1 MAVNSAFHT
10 SNLHSIATER
20 SLYQN
25 LVKEAIQIYGHDVY
39 YVNRETVALDNVL
52 GEDALSKYT
61 NAEPIEMY
69 VEDGAGFGG
78 DKEIITQFGLE
89 NRNEITFVVSKERF
103 QEMDSQINLEEG
115 EGSIAL
121 ESGTIDQTGN
131 SSNLS
136 SFTGNFY
143 ILQDTATTDADR
155 PQEGDLVYHPVF
167 AKMFEINF
175 VDHDEP
181 FYQLD
186 NNPVYKLRCKQFEYA
201 SEVMDTG
208 ITTIDEIEGDLSTDA
223 RAYQITL
230 ELSTYQA
237 FGTSTLSGDG
247 VSLVSITQGGTYTTA
262 PTVTFSQPDIQ
273 GVVTAGRLLTYGAGH
288 TNNAF
293 YNMVGGSGSG
303 LQIRGTGG
311 GGMIGF
317 TITVAGTGYQVGDV
331 VSTPIDNPATL
342 EITAVN
348 DNTLTLGTAVIDS
361 SGTVTEVTITEAGT
375 GYTNAPTVTFSSSD
389 LQGSLLLENA
399 ADTGTNSYIITEDYI
414 VGDYV
419 TDKTSQNELFDQ
431 LDDTVLDFTESNPF
445 GDVGSAT

>member
-10 SNLHSIATER
+10 NNLHSLATER

-69 VEDGAGFGG
+69 VEDAEGFGG

-121 ESGTIDQTGN
+121 EDGSIDQTDN
-131 SSNLS
+131 SSTVSTL
-136 SFTGNFY
+136 TGNFY

-155 PQEGDLVYHPVF
+155 PQEGDLVYHPIF

-201 SEVMDTG
+201 SEIIDTG
-208 ITTIDEIEGDLSTDA
+208 IATIDAIEGDLTTDS
-223 RAYQITL
+223 RAYQISL
-230 ELSTYQA
+230 ENEV
-237 FGTSTLSGDG
+237 G
-247 VSLVSITQGGTYTTA
+247 SIQ
-262 PTVTFSQPDIQ
+262 
-273 GVVTAGRLLTYGAGH
+273 
-288 TNNAF
+288 
-293 YNMVGGSGSG
+293 
-303 LQIRGTGG
+303 
-311 GGMIGF
+311 
-317 TITVAGTGYQVGDV
+317 
-331 VSTPIDNPATL
+331 
-342 EITAVN
+342 
-348 DNTLTLGTAVIDS
+348 
-361 SGTVTEVTITEAGT
+361 
-375 GYTNAPTVTFSSSD
+375 
-389 LQGSLLLENA
+389 LENA
-399 ADTGTNSYIITEDYI
+399 ADTGSASFIITEDYI
-414 VGDYV
+414 IGDYD

-431 LDDTVLDFTESNPF
+431 LDDTVLDFSESNPF

>member
-10 SNLHSIATER
+10 NNLHSLTTER

-25 LVKEAIQIYGHDVY
+25 LIKEAIQIYGHDVY

-69 VEDGAGFGG
+69 VEDSESFGG
-78 DKEIITQFGLE
+78 DKEIISQFGLE

-167 AKMFEINF
+167 TKMFEISF

-201 SEVMDTG
+201 SEVIDTG
-208 ITTIDEIEGDLSTDA
+208 IATIDAIEGDLSTDS
-223 RAYQITL
+223 RQYQITL
-230 ELSTYQA
+230 ENEV
-237 FGTSTLSGDG
+237 G
-247 VSLVSITQGGTYTTA
+247 SIQ
-262 PTVTFSQPDIQ
+262 
-273 GVVTAGRLLTYGAGH
+273 
-288 TNNAF
+288 
-293 YNMVGGSGSG
+293 
-303 LQIRGTGG
+303 
-311 GGMIGF
+311 
-317 TITVAGTGYQVGDV
+317 
-331 VSTPIDNPATL
+331 
-342 EITAVN
+342 
-348 DNTLTLGTAVIDS
+348 
-361 SGTVTEVTITEAGT
+361 
-375 GYTNAPTVTFSSSD
+375 
-389 LQGSLLLENA
+389 LENS
-399 ADTGTNSYIITEDYI
+399 ADTGGASFIITEDYI
-414 VGDYV
+414 VGDYD

-431 LDDTVLDFTESNPF
+431 LDDTVLDFSESNPF

>member
-20 SLYQN
+20 SLYQS

-78 DKEIITQFGLE
+78 DKEIISQFGLE

-115 EGSIAL
+115 GGSIAL
-121 ESGTIDQTGN
+121 EDGSIDQTGN
-131 SSNLS
+131 SSNLTTL
-136 SFTGNFY
+136 TGNYY
-143 ILQDTATTDADR
+143 ILQDVATTDADR

-208 ITTIDEIEGDLSTDA
+208 IATIDAIEGDLSTDA

-230 ELSTYQA
+230 E
-237 FGTSTLSGDG
+237 
-247 VSLVSITQGGTYTTA
+247 
-262 PTVTFSQPDIQ
+262 
-273 GVVTAGRLLTYGAGH
+273 
-288 TNNAF
+288 NE
-293 YNMVGGSGSG
+293 VGS
-303 LQIRGTGG
+303 
-311 GGMIGF
+311 
-317 TITVAGTGYQVGDV
+317 V
-331 VSTPIDNPATL
+331 
-342 EITAVN
+342 
-348 DNTLTLGTAVIDS
+348 
-361 SGTVTEVTITEAGT
+361 
-375 GYTNAPTVTFSSSD
+375 
-389 LQGSLLLENA
+389 LLENA

>member
-10 SNLHSIATER
+10 NNLHSLATER

-25 LVKEAIQIYGHDVY
+25 LIKEAIQIYGHDVY

-78 DKEIITQFGLE
+78 DKEIISQFGLE

-143 ILQDTATTDADR
+143 ILQDIATTDADR
-155 PQEGDLVYHPVF
+155 PQEGDLVYHPIF
-167 AKMFEINF
+167 EKMFEINF

-201 SEVMDTG
+201 SEVIDTG
-208 ITTIDEIEGDLSTDA
+208 IATIDAIEGDLSTDS
-223 RAYQITL
+223 RQYQITL
-230 ELSTYQA
+230 ENEV
-237 FGTSTLSGDG
+237 G
-247 VSLVSITQGGTYTTA
+247 SIQ
-262 PTVTFSQPDIQ
+262 
-273 GVVTAGRLLTYGAGH
+273 
-288 TNNAF
+288 
-293 YNMVGGSGSG
+293 
-303 LQIRGTGG
+303 
-311 GGMIGF
+311 
-317 TITVAGTGYQVGDV
+317 
-331 VSTPIDNPATL
+331 
-342 EITAVN
+342 
-348 DNTLTLGTAVIDS
+348 
-361 SGTVTEVTITEAGT
+361 
-375 GYTNAPTVTFSSSD
+375 
-389 LQGSLLLENA
+389 LENS
-399 ADTGTNSYIITEDYI
+399 ADTGGASFIITEDYI
-414 VGDYV
+414 VGDYD

-431 LDDTVLDFTESNPF
+431 LDDTVLDFSESNPF

>member
-78 DKEIITQFGLE
+78 DKEIISQFGLE

-115 EGSIAL
+115 GGSIAL
-121 ESGTIDQTGN
+121 EDGSIDQTGN
-131 SSNLS
+131 SSNLTTL
-136 SFTGNFY
+136 TGNYY
-143 ILQDTATTDADR
+143 ILQDIATTDADR

-208 ITTIDEIEGDLSTDA
+208 IATIDAIEGDLSTDT
-223 RAYQITL
+223 RQYQITL
-230 ELSTYQA
+230 E
-237 FGTSTLSGDG
+237 
-247 VSLVSITQGGTYTTA
+247 
-262 PTVTFSQPDIQ
+262 
-273 GVVTAGRLLTYGAGH
+273 
-288 TNNAF
+288 NE
-293 YNMVGGSGSG
+293 VGSV
-303 LQIRGTGG
+303 Q
-311 GGMIGF
+311 
-317 TITVAGTGYQVGDV
+317 
-331 VSTPIDNPATL
+331 
-342 EITAVN
+342 
-348 DNTLTLGTAVIDS
+348 
-361 SGTVTEVTITEAGT
+361 
-375 GYTNAPTVTFSSSD
+375 
-389 LQGSLLLENA
+389 LENA
-399 ADTGTNSYIITEDYI
+399 ADTGGASFIITEDYI

>member
-10 SNLHSIATER
+10 NNLHSLTTER

-25 LVKEAIQIYGHDVY
+25 LIKEAIQIYGHDVY

-69 VEDGAGFGG
+69 VEDAEGFGG

-121 ESGTIDQTGN
+121 EDGSVDQTDN
-131 SSNLS
+131 SSTVSTL
-136 SFTGNFY
+136 TGNFY

-155 PQEGDLVYHPVF
+155 PQEGDLVYHPIF

-186 NNPVYKLRCKQFEYA
+186 NNPVYKLRCKQFEYT
-201 SEVMDTG
+201 SEILDTG
-208 ITTIDEIEGDLSTDA
+208 IATIDAIEGDLSTDA
-223 RAYQITL
+223 RQYQITL
-230 ELSTYQA
+230 E
-237 FGTSTLSGDG
+237 
-247 VSLVSITQGGTYTTA
+247 
-262 PTVTFSQPDIQ
+262 
-273 GVVTAGRLLTYGAGH
+273 
-288 TNNAF
+288 NE
-293 YNMVGGSGSG
+293 VGS
-303 LQIRGTGG
+303 
-311 GGMIGF
+311 
-317 TITVAGTGYQVGDV
+317 V
-331 VSTPIDNPATL
+331 
-342 EITAVN
+342 
-348 DNTLTLGTAVIDS
+348 
-361 SGTVTEVTITEAGT
+361 
-375 GYTNAPTVTFSSSD
+375 
-389 LQGSLLLENA
+389 LLENA
-399 ADTGTNSYIITEDYI
+399 ADTGINSYIITEDYI
-414 VGDYV
+414 VGDYD

-431 LDDTVLDFTESNPF
+431 LDDTVLDFSESNPF

>member
-78 DKEIITQFGLE
+78 DKEIISQFGLE

-115 EGSIAL
+115 GGSIAL
-121 ESGTIDQTGN
+121 EDGSIDQTGN
-131 SSNLS
+131 SSNLTTL
-136 SFTGNFY
+136 TGNYY
-143 ILQDTATTDADR
+143 ILQDVATTDADR

-208 ITTIDEIEGDLSTDA
+208 IATIDAIEGDLSTDT
-223 RAYQITL
+223 RQYQITL
-230 ELSTYQA
+230 ENEV
-237 FGTSTLSGDG
+237 G
-247 VSLVSITQGGTYTTA
+247 SIQ
-262 PTVTFSQPDIQ
+262 
-273 GVVTAGRLLTYGAGH
+273 
-288 TNNAF
+288 
-293 YNMVGGSGSG
+293 
-303 LQIRGTGG
+303 
-311 GGMIGF
+311 
-317 TITVAGTGYQVGDV
+317 
-331 VSTPIDNPATL
+331 
-342 EITAVN
+342 
-348 DNTLTLGTAVIDS
+348 
-361 SGTVTEVTITEAGT
+361 
-375 GYTNAPTVTFSSSD
+375 
-389 LQGSLLLENA
+389 LENA
-399 ADTGTNSYIITEDYI
+399 ADTGGASFIITEDYI

>member
-121 ESGTIDQTGN
+121 EDGSIDQTGN
-131 SSNLS
+131 SSNLTTL
-136 SFTGNFY
+136 TGNYY

-155 PQEGDLVYHPVF
+155 PQEGDLVYHPIF

-201 SEVMDTG
+201 SEVIDTG
-208 ITTIDEIEGDLSTDA
+208 IATIDAIEGDLTTDA
-223 RAYQITL
+223 RAYQ
-230 ELSTYQA
+230 
-237 FGTSTLSGDG
+237 
-247 VSLVSITQGGTYTTA
+247 
-262 PTVTFSQPDIQ
+262 
-273 GVVTAGRLLTYGAGH
+273 
-288 TNNAF
+288 
-293 YNMVGGSGSG
+293 
-303 LQIRGTGG
+303 
-311 GGMIGF
+311 F
-317 TITVAGTGYQVGDV
+317 TIEDGTD
-331 VSTPIDNPATL
+331 TT
-342 EITAVN
+342 
-348 DNTLTLGTAVIDS
+348 
-361 SGTVTEVTITEAGT
+361 T
-375 GYTNAPTVTFSSSD
+375 GSI
-389 LQGSLLLENA
+389 QLENA
-399 ADTGTNSYIITEDYI
+399 ADTGDASYLISEEYII
-414 VGDYV
+414 GDYD